1 METASAETTTLGRS
15 WLVRWS
21 PLGGL
26 VYVIGLVILFLTPA
40 GDETPSTAAEVVSYA
55 ESHENWHAA
64 AVIVGLAGLLLVG
77 WFVAGLAVRLRDAG
91 ARDEGTVAFAGGI
104 TFAVLSFM
112 ALNVFF
118 SPLFGVT
125 EGDTQVEK
133 LSAATT
139 FLNVDDIGWVALGGA
154 GVAAGLMAIAASLG
168 AMRTG
173 SAPTWAGVI
182 GIILGVASLATI
194 AFVGIFAWL
203 AWILLASVA
212 MLIRR

>member
-1 METASAETTTLGRS
+1 MDTATAATTAPSRG
-15 WLVRWS
+15 WLMRWS

-40 GDETPSTAAEVVSYA
+40 GDEAGDTAAEVVSNA
-55 ESHENWHAA
+55 EANENWYGAL
-64 AVIVGLAGLLLVG
+64 VIFGLVGLLLIA
-77 WFVAGLAVRLRDAG
+77 WFVAGLAVRLRDSG

-104 TFAVLSFM
+104 TFATLSFM
-112 ALNVFF
+112 ALNIFI
-118 SPLFGVT
+118 SPLFSIT
-125 EGDTQVEK
+125 EEDTQDAK

-154 GVAAGLMAIAASLG
+154 GVAAGLMAIAASIG
-168 AMRTG
+168 AMRTR
-173 SAPTWAGVI
+173 STPTWAGVI
-182 GIILGVASLATI
+182 GILLGVASLATI